1 MSTSRLPPHPTQTVD
16 PTQEV
21 TFSFAGKTITAYRG
35 DTVAAAL
42 YAAGVRI
49 FSRSFKYHRPRGVL
63 CFSGKCPNCLMNVDG
78 VPNVRTCIEPI
89 RAGMQVRPQ
98 NAWPSVE
105 RDAFSIIDKLDR
117 LLPVGFYYK
126 TFIHPRFV
134 WPLAEQVLRR
144 VAGLGEIDYRA
155 EPKRSAD
162 HQYRHTDVAVIGG
175 GPAGLSAAYEAA
187 RLGTRVTLIDDQ
199 PVLGGHLRT
208 QTSTYAEV
216 GEYTGLRGFDIARR
230 LREAV
235 ESLPNIDIIRPAAVF
250 GCYEGGLLGVV
261 QGKRLIHLRTKRC
274 VVATGGA
281 EYPLLFQNND
291 LPGVMLG
298 SGVQRLL
305 QLYRVKPGNRVLVV
319 TNNDFGFTVA
329 YDLLAAGV
337 EVAAVV
343 DARASLPEDNPN
355 MQQLKTVGV
364 PMWAA
369 HSIQAAR
376 GRKHVEGALI
386 VPLDAQGRAV
396 AGAARP
402 VSCDVICLS
411 TGFAPASAL
420 LAQSGCQLAY
430 DATLSEIVPRQ
441 MATTVFAAGDVSG
454 VHHLPAI
461 LLQGRIA
468 GLQAAMSLGL
478 REAESTHG
486 RVASY
491 QQELVAIEQQ
501 YRERLQTRPLVSD
514 IRSGKK
520 SFVCV
525 CEDVTETD
533 LCDSVTEG
541 FGEIELLKRYSTV
554 SMGPCQG
561 KMCAMTSIGICARE
575 TGRSIVETGTT
586 TARPPIQPVS
596 LGVLAGRN
604 YLPVKHTPLHH
615 KHVALGAEMMDLGEW
630 KRPYAYTSPAEE
642 HRAVRERVGL
652 IDVSTLGKLD
662 VKGRDATQL
671 LDKVYT
677 HTFSSLRVGRV
688 RYGVMCDDSGIIL
701 DDGTVSRLA
710 EDHFFLTTTT
720 GNIDFVE
727 QWLKSWTVGT
737 GKCVH
742 ITNVTAGL
750 AAMNLAGPQARTVL
764 GKLTDQDLSSTIF
777 PYLACV
783 HGEVAGVPALLLR
796 IGFVGETGW
805 EIHVPAEY
813 GEHVWDALMEAGK
826 EFAIAPFG
834 VEAQR
839 ILRLEKK
846 HLIVGQDTD
855 ALSNPLEADMA
866 WVVKFDKADFIG
878 KRALE
883 SVQQRGLRQK
893 LVGFVMRDST
903 LVEGGSAVAINGKP
917 VGRVASS
924 RLSPYTG
931 KCIGLAWV
939 PMEIG
944 ANGTPLQI
952 RVNGTMAVADIVNS
966 PFYDPEGRRL
976 RD

>member
-1 MSTSRLPPHPTQTVD
+1 
-16 PTQEV
+16 
-21 TFSFAGKTITAYRG
+21 
-35 DTVAAAL
+35 
-42 YAAGVRI
+42 
-49 FSRSFKYHRPRGVL
+49 
-63 CFSGKCPNCLMNVDG
+63 
-78 VPNVRTCIEPI
+78 
-89 RAGMQVRPQ
+89 
-98 NAWPSVE
+98 
-105 RDAFSIIDKLDR
+105 
-117 LLPVGFYYK
+117 
-126 TFIHPRFV
+126 
-134 WPLAEQVLRR
+134 
-144 VAGLGEIDYRA
+144 
-155 EPKRSAD
+155 
-162 HQYRHTDVAVIGG
+162 
-175 GPAGLSAAYEAA
+175 
-187 RLGTRVTLIDDQ
+187 
-199 PVLGGHLRT
+199 
-208 QTSTYAEV
+208 
-216 GEYTGLRGFDIARR
+216 
-230 LREAV
+230 
-235 ESLPNIDIIRPAAVF
+235 
-250 GCYEGGLLGVV
+250 
-261 QGKRLIHLRTKRC
+261 
-274 VVATGGA
+274 
-281 EYPLLFQNND
+281 
-291 LPGVMLG
+291 
-298 SGVQRLL
+298 
-305 QLYRVKPGNRVLVV
+305 
-319 TNNDFGFTVA
+319 
-329 YDLLAAGV
+329 
-337 EVAAVV
+337 
-343 DARASLPEDNPN
+343 
-355 MQQLKTVGV
+355 
-364 PMWAA
+364 MWAA

-402 VSCDVICLS
+402 ISCDVICLS

-430 DATLSEIVPRQ
+430 DAALGEIVPRQ
-441 MATTVFAAGDVSG
+441 MVPTVFAAGDVSG
-454 VHHLPAI
+454 VHYLPAI

-478 REAESTHG
+478 REAESAPD
-486 RVASY
+486 RAASY
-491 QQELVAIEQQ
+491 QQELAAIEQQ
-501 YRERLQTRPLVSD
+501 YRERLQIRPLVSD
-514 IRSGKK
+514 IRNGKK

-525 CEDVTETD
+525 CEDVTEAD

-554 SMGPCQG
+554 TMGPCQG

-575 TGRSIVETGTT
+575 TGKSIAETGTT

-604 YLPVKHTPLHH
+604 YQPIKRTPLHH

-662 VKGRDATQL
+662 VKGKDAAQL

-677 HTFSSLRVGRV
+677 HSFSSLRVGRV
-688 RYGVMCDDSGIIL
+688 RYGVMCDDSGVIL

-710 EDHFFLTTTT
+710 DDHFFLTTTT

-727 QWLKSWTVGT
+727 QWLKSWIVGT

-764 GKLTDQDLSSTIF
+764 GKLTDRDLSSTNF

-783 HGEVAGVPALLLR
+783 QGEVVGVPALLLR

-826 EFAIAPFG
+826 EFGIAPFG

-866 WVVKFDKADFIG
+866 WVVKFDKADFVG
-878 KRALE
+878 KRALG

-939 PMEIG
+939 PMAI
-944 ANGTPLQI
+944 AVDSIPLQI
-952 RVNGTMAVADIVNS
+952 RVNGRMAVADVVS
-966 PFYDPEGRRL
+966 APFYDPEGKRL
-976 RD
+976 RA